1 MPDCRKD
8 VSFEHKNIR
17 SRDLLRPRLSQMANA
32 TYDNLW
38 QTAMGELSEQ
48 LHVEGV
54 DDGEDDLDGGG
65 HEVSI
70 AVIYLLSKH

>member
-1 MPDCRKD
+1 
-8 VSFEHKNIR
+8 
-17 SRDLLRPRLSQMANA
+17 MANS

-54 DDGEDDLDGGG
+54 DDGEDGMDGGN
-65 HEVSI
+65 EVSH
-70 AVIYLLSKH
+70 IYLLHSALWFCTYQLSSGYTGT

>member
-1 MPDCRKD
+1 
-8 VSFEHKNIR
+8 
-17 SRDLLRPRLSQMANA
+17 MANT

-54 DDGEDDLDGGG
+54 DDGSEDGGGGG
-65 HEVSI
+65 HEVRVNFCHFSANFI
-70 AVIYLLSKH
+70 VVC